1 MVFQGRS
8 PAALARQL
16 KAPSQ
21 NGGRNLAQLLH
32 HVTEDSLVKGGWNPG
47 EGRPLPPIP
56 HKEFA
61 RLMKRWAE
69 AGAPIPD

>member
-16 KAPSQ
+16 QDPSQ
-21 NGGRNLAQLLH
+21 NGGMSLAQLLR
-32 HVTEDSLVKGGWNPG
+32 HVAEDPLVKGGWNAG
-47 EGRPLPPIP
+47 EGRPRPPIP

-61 RLMKRWAE
+61 KLMKRWVE
-69 AGAPIPD
+69 GGAPIPE